1 MAKREGG
8 HWGVK
13 AALCAAII
21 LWQVCDMATA
31 SVLSPADN
39 GYMRYLIV
47 GVALI
52 GLVASLLKR
61 AETHLSAASSLS
73 SDRYQREQF
82 HRLTRDLRSIG
93 SVVRR
98 SSALESEGR

>member
-1 MAKREGG
+1 MVKREGG

-52 GLVASLLKR
+52 GLVASLLKL
-61 AETHLSAASSLS
+61 A
-73 SDRYQREQF
+73 D
-82 HRLTRDLRSIG
+82 
-93 SVVRR
+93 V
-98 SSALESEGR
+98 

>member
-1 MAKREGG
+1 MAKRDSG

-21 LWQVCDMATA
+21 AWQVYDMATA
-31 SVLSPADN
+31 SVFSPADI

-52 GLVASLLKR
+52 GLVASLLK
-61 AETHLSAASSLS
+61 
-73 SDRYQREQF
+73 F
-82 HRLTRDLRSIG
+82 
-93 SVVRR
+93 VVDY
-98 SSALESEGR
+98 